1 MPFQQAQIGAAP
13 LQAEKRR
20 RNRLY
25 KQRTSG
31 KTYLPAVPS
40 RDGGRTI
47 KMKILAPCD
56 KTSIGT
62 CPLKY
67 ESEVARML
75 KTPAVRFGGNANNVN
90 CAARYVNANNAC
102 TNANWY
108 SGGSAQ
114 AQEKD

>member
-1 MPFQQAQIGAAP
+1 MPFQQAQLGAAP

-40 RDGGRTI
+40 RDDGRTI

-75 KTPAVRFGGNANNVN
+75 KTPAVRFGGNANNGN

-102 TNANWY
+102 TNATWSY
-108 SGGSAQ
+108 GGSAQ